1 MTLSVV
7 VIPLLFAAIH
17 RVTTETSWRGYVEAS
32 LAAALLVLAHPLSAL
47 YYAPFLGFW
56 AVLCLVLMG
65 RGKRWRAVLI
75 LAASA
80 VTGALATSFYW
91 LPAQLESSARQ
102 SIDLAVALQEYV
114 RELKPIGQVVG
125 VSLTTIFRWKE
136 TVPIFSAAVLVL
148 PAIALIAFALTLRRR
163 DRDAKIHFIF
173 FAISA
178 AAAMLAMTTWA
189 LPLWERFAPVA
200 YLQFPWRWLG
210 PLALFTAL
218 IIGGSLSVATP
229 GRFDK
234 WYCMAVG
241 FVLGFLVI
249 TSLANAPD
257 APAQMPTVGI
267 YRLAPGDFETPGLLR
282 DFEHTEEDY
291 IDTRGCWIWDDRLVP
306 STSFFSDCPRFLDV
320 MLRDVPVRS
329 ALPAVAAQ
337 VVPTAAGP
345 DVLAARVSSPTPWQ
359 LSLHAYWIPGWSAT
373 IDGKPART
381 APTDAIGVVGLA
393 VPAGEHQ
400 VRLAFGP
407 TPVRV
412 AAIVVSLLALVA
424 WLVLAWWW
432 RRRLA
437 AVVTL
442 ALLIIVGLVGGQAL
456 HAPAAPAVQPLD
468 VNLGSKIGLQG
479 FALDKSGDTLAVH
492 LVWLAREPMEESY
505 KVFIHVIDDQG
516 KLLAQVDSRP
526 QGYASNTNRWIPG
539 QMVADRFE
547 VRVAP

>member
-1 MTLSVV
+1 M
-7 VIPLLFAAIH
+7 
-17 RVTTETSWRGYVEAS
+17 
-32 LAAALLVLAHPLSAL
+32 
-47 YYAPFLGFW
+47 
-56 AVLCLVLMG
+56 
-65 RGKRWRAVLI
+65 
-75 LAASA
+75 
-80 VTGALATSFYW
+80 
-91 LPAQLESSARQ
+91 
-102 SIDLAVALQEYV
+102 
-114 RELKPIGQVVG
+114 G

-267 YRLAPGDFETPGLLR
+267 YRLAPGDFEAPGLLR

-291 IDTRGCWIWDDRLVP
+291 IDTRGCWVWDDRLVP
-306 STSFFSDCPRFLDV
+306 STSFLSDCPRFLDV

-412 AAIVVSLLALVA
+412 ATIVVSLLALVA

-456 HAPAAPAVQPLD
+456 RAPAAPAVQPLD
-468 VNLGSKIGLQG
+468 VNLGNKIGLQG

-492 LVWLAREPMEESY
+492 LVWLAREPMDESY

-526 QGYASNTNRWIPG
+526 QGYASNTNRWI
-539 QMVADRFE
+539 R
-547 VRVAP
+547 VRWCPIGSRYRCLLIRRRDAIRCELGCTMRRTDSDCR